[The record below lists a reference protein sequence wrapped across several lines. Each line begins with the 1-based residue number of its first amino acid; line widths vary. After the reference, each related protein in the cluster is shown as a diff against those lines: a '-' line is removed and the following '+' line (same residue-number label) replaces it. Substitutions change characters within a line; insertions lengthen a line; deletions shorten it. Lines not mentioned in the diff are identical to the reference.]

1 MPILFEKEKNHMLD
15 ILYNLHSQ
23 VLEGVNEDLDLLSG
37 HLLWLESRAKG
48 NKDSSLLKGQHYDHH
63 ITGHWKIST
72 SQQKGE

>member
-1 MPILFEKEKNHMLD
+1 MILTISLVNANIDWKRINHMLD

-48 NKDSSLLKGQHYDHH
+48 NKDSSL
-63 ITGHWKIST
+63 
-72 SQQKGE
+72 

>member
-1 MPILFEKEKNHMLD
+1 MPILIQKEKNHMLD

-48 NKDSSLLKGQHYDHH
+48 NKDSSL
-63 ITGHWKIST
+63 
-72 SQQKGE
+72 